1 MSKHS
6 IELRRDVIEH
16 YTSGKDG
23 FRLTAER
30 FGVQKLDVIKWVARY
45 QVHGAE
51 SLRKRRVTYTPEF
64 KITVVQHM
72 QQHELSL
79 LATAAHFNIPAP
91 SSILQWQR
99 LYNAGNLIA
108 TAAPANMNT
117 PDSTPTT
124 SPDSTKPVDTRT
136 REELLDALEYLEAE
150 VAYLKKL
157 DALLR
162 AKKQAALALKKK
174 RK

>member
-6 IELRRDVIEH
+6 IELKRDVIDH
-16 YTSGKDG
+16 YLFGEESYG
-23 FRLTAER
+23 RTAEF
-30 FGVQKLDVIKWVARY
+30 FGVQRLDVMKWVAAY
-45 QVHGAE
+45 LIHGITGL
-51 SLRKRRVTYTPEF
+51 SKRRVAYTTDF
-64 KITVVQHM
+64 KIFVVQHM
-72 QQHELSL
+72 QLNQLSL
-79 LATAAHFNIPAP
+79 VATAAHFNIPAL
-91 SSILQWQR
+91 STILQWQR

-108 TAAPANMNT
+108 SAPANMNT
-117 PDSTPTT
+117 AVSASTT

-136 REELLDALEYLEAE
+136 REELLEELEDLRAE